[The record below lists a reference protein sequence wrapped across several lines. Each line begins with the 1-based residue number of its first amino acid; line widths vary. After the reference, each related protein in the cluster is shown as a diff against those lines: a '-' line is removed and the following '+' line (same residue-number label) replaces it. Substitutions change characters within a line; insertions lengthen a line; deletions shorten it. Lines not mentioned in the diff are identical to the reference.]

1 MKKIISLSIALLFLT
16 SQLYIHGQSQSDGLK
31 KFQQQESNKKMVLE
45 FYQELFGD
53 KNPDAINKYIG
64 DKYIQHNPGLPDGK
78 EALLQAVKIW
88 FKDAPKEKVDFRH
101 VAADGDLVFLHVRSS
116 LGPKIRAIVDIFRIE
131 NGKIVEHWD
140 VIQEVPEKSA
150 NDHPLF

>member
-1 MKKIISLSIALLFLT
+1 MKKIISLSIVLLFLT
-16 SQLYIHGQSQSDGLK
+16 SQLYIHGQNQSDGLK

-64 DKYIQHNPGLPDGK
+64 DRYIQHNPGLPDGK

-116 LGPKIRAIVDIFRIE
+116 LGPKIKAIVDIFRIE